1 MIFDRVRENL
11 IDRLR
16 ANDPLRSAAA
26 DRSHIAAAAGCDF
39 GSARA
44 RTETHLPSVRSV
56 FSGFAFSGTDM
67 NPGVGVDQLQDLRQ
81 LGFRDGSIGTALLL
95 DTIEHVEDPRL
106 AMAELRRCNA
116 PDGLLRL
123 TTHFF
128 FPIHA
133 HPVDYW
139 RFTADGV
146 DSLLKEFPFRYA
158 VEGGLRLFP
167 HSVVGLAGGPAL
179 EEQQWDSTV
188 KAVDEWIRL
197 GASSW
202 KERAMDLLPPI
213 LVAERGYR
221 RYAKLDSRKRVKT
234 TGPRE

>member
-1 MIFDRVRENL
+1 VRTILYDLLHRIVATSPPQPVIE
-11 IDRLR
+11 
-16 ANDPLRSAAA
+16 
-26 DRSHIAAAAGCDF
+26 F

-44 RTETHLPSVRSV
+44 STQTHLPSVRSV

-81 LGFRDGSIGTALLL
+81 LGLRDGSVGTALLL
-95 DTIEHVEDPRL
+95 DTIEHVEDPRE
-106 AMAELRRCNA
+106 AVSELRRTLA
-116 PDGLLRL
+116 PEGLLLL

-128 FPIHA
+128 FPIHQ
-133 HPVDYW
+133 HPADYW

-146 DSLLKEFPFRYA
+146 DSLLKDFPFRYA
-158 VEGGLRLFP
+158 AEGGLHLFP

-179 EEQQWDSTV
+179 KAKQWSLTV

-202 KERAMDLLPPI
+202 KEQVMNVLPPI
-213 LVAERGYR
+213 LVQRGYQ
-221 RYAKLDSRKRVKT
+221 RYAKLDSRRRVVT
-234 TGPRE
+234 STPPGVTPDA